1 MFVLVE
7 TSTVK
12 CAHGGVVDIKPS
24 QDLVFI
30 EREPMLVEPDLV
42 GRSISACPHATPST
56 PPCRNTIGV
65 DDRPTHSSF
74 VRIEGRRLCKD
85 TTIGK
90 TDWSQLGIV
99 PFSVTDPGQT
109 LVTVS
114 E

>member
-7 TSTVK
+7 QSIVK
-12 CAHGGVVDIKPS
+12 CAHGGLVDIEPS
-24 QDLVFI
+24 QDLVRI
-30 EREPMLVEPDLV
+30 DGQPMLVEPDLV

-65 DDRPTHSSF
+65 QDAPTHSSF

-85 TTIGK
+85 TTVGT
-90 TDWSQLGIV
+90 TDWSKLGIV